1 MDRTYSR
8 ALPKLLEMEPM
19 RDHQCDICVGGGDQS
34 SNDLLLACEAERSAL
49 ELTQGDIVFPELER
63 VTDRLQVLILL
74 AVVPA

>member
-1 MDRTYSR
+1 
-8 ALPKLLEMEPM
+8 M
-19 RDHQCDICVGGGDQS
+19 RHLRRGGDQS